1 MNRITQH
8 NNILFQVELDIFML
22 YWYGFLFLINNMINK
37 MNSLDNTKKS
47 VKLKNNIIL
56 LKSILFFQI
65 SKTVKE

>member
-37 MNSLDNTKKS
+37 MNSLDNTKKP

-56 LKSILFFQI
+56 LKIILFF
-65 SKTVKE
+65 